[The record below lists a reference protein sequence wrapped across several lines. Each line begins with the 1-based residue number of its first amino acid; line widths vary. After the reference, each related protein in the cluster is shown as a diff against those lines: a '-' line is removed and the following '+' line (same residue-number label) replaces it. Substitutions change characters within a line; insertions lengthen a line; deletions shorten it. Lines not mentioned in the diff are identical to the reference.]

1 MIRRRLRAA
10 GVASS
15 PDPDQPAPG
24 LPCAIL
30 KDGRLCIQFGRKAQR
45 ERARLSPDWKI
56 ELFDLEVELAFRAC
70 CFSGYLNGHY
80 LLPIDTR
87 ASFCSQSI

>member
-1 MIRRRLRAA
+1 MDQAAVARRRCAETPRSRSASTRSSLRH
-10 GVASS
+10 
-15 PDPDQPAPG
+15 PE
-24 LPCAIL
+24 
-30 KDGRLCIQFGRKAQR
+30 GRAFVYTVRAQSA

-70 CFSGYLNGHY
+70 CFGSYLNGHY